1 MIFSRTQRPCF
12 TSILIILFIA
22 LQVSACSTDD
32 RINTDSDSIE
42 IDNGGIDETNT
53 NKLTVFSGIDSG
65 SVIEDNN
72 PDNNNLLAVNGK
84 LYVTD
89 ISGNETTFINNTI
102 TGNYGSLVID
112 SAGNWLYT
120 TNNAQPAIQNLT
132 TGATLTDNLIV
143 SSVTE
148 DTHTIVITIIGV
160 DEIVTSPPR
169 VNQPALISGVST
181 GTVMEDIDPD
191 NDNLLEVSAK
201 LNITDVD
208 IGEAAF
214 IANTIAGDYGD
225 LIIHTNGNWHYAAN
239 NSQPVIQ
246 NLATGTS
253 LVDNLAVSSIDGTT
267 HTIRITILGADEIII
282 NNPAIISGT
291 STGSVTE
298 DIDPNNNGLLE
309 VGAKLNIT
317 DVDAGEAAFIANTI
331 NGNYG
336 NLVINATG
344 NWNYAADN
352 SQIVIQ
358 NLATGTTLTDNLIVN
373 SIDGTTHTV
382 QITILGADE
391 IVINNPAIIS
401 GVSTGSVTEDIDPNN
416 NGLLEVGAKLNIT
429 DADIGE
435 AAFIAKTINGAY
447 GNLSINTAGN
457 WSYAADNTQPVIQ
470 NLATGAT
477 LTDSLMVSSIDG
489 TTHTIVITIFG
500 VDENTAKS
508 NITLSW
514 IAPSARDDNSPLS
527 LSAIAGY
534 KIYYSTTPGQYSNSA
549 SINDGTATGYVFNNF
564 TSATY
569 YFVVTTIDTD
579 GRESQYSTEITIS
592 I

>member
-1 MIFSRTQRPCF
+1 MIFSRTQRPRF

-32 RINTDSDSIE
+32 RINTVSDSIE

-65 SVIEDNN
+65 SVIEDNAT
-72 PDNNNLLAVNGK
+72 DSNNLLAVNGK

-89 ISGNETTFINNTI
+89 SNGNKTAFINNTI

-112 SAGNWLYT
+112 STGNWLYT
-120 TNNAQPAIQNLT
+120 ANNAQPAIQNLT

-148 DTHTIVITIIGV
+148 VTHTIVITIMGV
-160 DEIVTSPPR
+160 DETAASPPR

-181 GTVMEDIDPD
+181 GTVMEDIDP
-191 NDNLLEVSAK
+191 
-201 LNITDVD
+201 
-208 IGEAAF
+208 
-214 IANTIAGDYGD
+214 
-225 LIIHTNGNWHYAAN
+225 
-239 NSQPVIQ
+239 
-246 NLATGTS
+246 
-253 LVDNLAVSSIDGTT
+253 
-267 HTIRITILGADEIII
+267 
-282 NNPAIISGT
+282 
-291 STGSVTE
+291 
-298 DIDPNNNGLLE
+298 NNNGLLE

-317 DVDAGEAAFIANTI
+317 DVDTGEATFIANTI

-336 NLVINATG
+336 NLVINA
-344 NWNYAADN
+344 
-352 SQIVIQ
+352 
-358 NLATGTTLTDNLIVN
+358 
-373 SIDGTTHTV
+373 
-382 QITILGADE
+382 
-391 IVINNPAIIS
+391 
-401 GVSTGSVTEDIDPNN
+401 
-416 NGLLEVGAKLNIT
+416 
-429 DADIGE
+429 
-435 AAFIAKTINGAY
+435 
-447 GNLSINTAGN
+447 AGN
-457 WSYAADNTQPVIQ
+457 WSYAADNTQPVVQ

-500 VDENTAKS
+500 VDENTATS

-514 IAPSARDDNSPLS
+514 VAPAAREDNSSLS

-549 SINDGTATGYVFNNF
+549 SINDGTATGYVFNNV
-564 TSATY
+564 TSDTY